1 MVGRLQSWLMLQR
14 WRLRTKTRGVWKGLV
29 RAVRIRLLRLQPN
42 ERLAYALPLMVLA
55 TQLASCAT
63 HSPPSNAATNPQPP
77 RLSEPLP
84 SESYS
89 LKAQRLIETWR
100 SAVTGM

>member
-1 MVGRLQSWLMLQR
+1 MRSWFMLQR
-14 WRLRTKTRGVWKGLV
+14 WRLRTKMLAVSKGLV
-29 RAVRIRLLRLQPN
+29 RAVRIRLLQLHPS

-89 LKAQRLIETWR
+89 LKAQRLIESWLQR
-100 SAVTGM
+100 VTGM